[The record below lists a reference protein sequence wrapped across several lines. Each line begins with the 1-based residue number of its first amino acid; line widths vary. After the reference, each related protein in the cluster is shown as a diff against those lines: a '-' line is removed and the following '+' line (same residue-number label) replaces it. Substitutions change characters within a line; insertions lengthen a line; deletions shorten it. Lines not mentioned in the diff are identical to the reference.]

1 MSTGVTPI
9 DDAIAAKKLRLYWDA
24 MEEAGAPDK
33 ALVLAALWLVI
44 RGHKAPPDTSQDE
57 RLEVRAVVPDGGGAH
72 VIVRYVF
79 DADFNSQ
86 YDKTETYNGEIR
98 LDAAGALV
106 AVERWER
113 EASPG

>member
-86 YDKTETYNGEIR
+86 YDKTVVARIEIR
-98 LDAAGALV
+98 VALSGAGAALRTR
-106 AVERWER
+106 AQ
-113 EASPG
+113 PQG